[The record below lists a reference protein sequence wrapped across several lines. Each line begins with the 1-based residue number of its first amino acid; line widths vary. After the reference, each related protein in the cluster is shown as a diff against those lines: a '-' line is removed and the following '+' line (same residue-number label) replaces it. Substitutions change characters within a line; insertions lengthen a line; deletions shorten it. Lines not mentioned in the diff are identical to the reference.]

1 MIQASRYHPLLVALH
16 WFLAVFIIVALALGA
31 LVLAPRP
38 NSSPMKIEGLR
49 AHAIGGALILV
60 LMGLR
65 FVVRQ
70 LSAQPAPAPTG
81 SRLLDG
87 LSFVSH
93 RAFYLLVLAQVASG
107 LTMAV
112 QANLFAVLFLHQGSL
127 PHDFWIY
134 EARTVHYVF
143 SRMLMLLIALHI
155 AGVLY
160 HTFIRRDH
168 LLRRMW
174 FGKRLLPAS
183 EQTLAP
189 ATQPTMHVS
198 S

>member
-1 MIQASRYHPLLVALH
+1 VIQVSRYHPLLVALH
-16 WFLAVFIIVALALGA
+16 WFLAVFIIAALALGA

-49 AHAIGGALILV
+49 AHIIGGALILI

-70 LSAQPAPAPTG
+70 LSALPAPAPTG

-112 QANLFAVLFLHQGSL
+112 QANLFAVVFLHHGSL

-134 EARTVHYVF
+134 EARTMHYVF
-143 SRMLMLLIALHI
+143 SRTLMLLIALHI

-174 FGKRLLPAS
+174 FGRRS
-183 EQTLAP
+183 EAAAALTHTR
-189 ATQPTMHVS
+189 ATSMP
-198 S
+198 